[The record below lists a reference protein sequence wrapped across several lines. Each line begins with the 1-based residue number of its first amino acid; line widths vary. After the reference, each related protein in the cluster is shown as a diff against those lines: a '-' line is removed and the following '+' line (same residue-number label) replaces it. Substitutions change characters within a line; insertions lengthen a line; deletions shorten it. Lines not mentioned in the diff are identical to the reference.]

1 MQSGFDI
8 DITPSV
14 TTYELYQNMSYTHW
28 FAIGE
33 FIDNS
38 ITSAY
43 LNWDKLDALYNGKF
57 ELEVNIDFDYKERT
71 LTITDNACGIAR
83 TDIQRALTAGET
95 PFDKSMLSV
104 HGVGM
109 KMSSFWL
116 GRNLKII
123 TSPLDSSSG
132 FHAEVDLDEIKRTKS
147 AKSHVEE
154 IRPSKLPGTIIQIS
168 RIKDDKIPKGTG
180 ILKIKLLLTS
190 MYRLYLN
197 NNDRKVH
204 INFNGKPLLFKEL
217 SILTEPFWA
226 DREGPQNDAVV
237 RWERNFEYVFP
248 DGKRITGRVGLL
260 ETMSRDLSG
269 FMLHYKGKGMGGIG
283 SMDTS
288 SEISQQDVRDAR
300 EYYRPPKI
308 FGQEGSYRFQR
319 FTGEFD
325 ISELGKTS
333 STDSIK
339 WGAGDDEAEFVDALI
354 TFLKDPKFNMWAMAE
369 NFASKTAL
377 RIKKGETKAGSGNF
391 TVDEVVSISEY
402 FSKSIHG
409 ESITHSSDTDDSKK
423 LPNPRSLS
431 SVPSDDFAESE
442 SGFKVP
448 DASNHEHLF
457 TPQFIDSPNFDLFTL
472 ESLDSDN
479 HIIRINI
486 GHPFIRR
493 LQWGNPDVR
502 EAVIQMLFL
511 MSVPEVF
518 LPLRNSK
525 SAYRAKINEIV
536 DATLSRLITNKGGS
550 QID

>member
-1 MQSGFDI
+1 M
-8 DITPSV
+8 
-14 TTYELYQNMSYTHW
+14 
-28 FAIGE
+28 
-33 FIDNS
+33 
-38 ITSAY
+38 
-43 LNWDKLDALYNGKF
+43 K
-57 ELEVNIDFDYKERT
+57 VNIDFDYKEKT

-83 TDIQRALTAGET
+83 NDIERALTAGET

-123 TSPLDSSSG
+123 TSPIDSKEG

-147 AKSHVEE
+147 AKSRVEE
-154 IRPSKLPGTIIQIS
+154 LRPSKMPGTIIKIS

-197 NNDRKVH
+197 NKEKRVH
-204 INFNGKPLLFKEL
+204 ISFNGKPLIFKEL
-217 SILTEPFWA
+217 SILTEPFWE
-226 DREGPQNDAVV
+226 DREGPKDEAII
-237 RWERNFEYVFP
+237 RWERNFEYVFK
-248 DGKRITGRVGLL
+248 DGKKIKGRVGLL

-300 EYYRPPKI
+300 EYYRPPRI

-325 ISELGKTS
+325 ISDLGKTS

-339 WGAGDDEAEFVDALI
+339 WGAGEDEAEFIEALI
-354 TFLKDPKFNMWAMAE
+354 EFLKDPKFNMWAMAE
-369 NFASKTAL
+369 NFAAKTAL
-377 RIKKGETKAGSGNF
+377 RLKKGETKSGSANF

-402 FSKSIHG
+402 FSNSIHG
-409 ESITHSSDTDDSKK
+409 ESITHSSDSEDLAKA
-423 LPNPRSLS
+423 PNPRSLS
-431 SVPSDDFAESE
+431 SVPSKEFEVSE
-442 SGFKVP
+442 GGFKVP

-457 TPQFIDSPNFDLFTL
+457 TTQFIDSPDFDLYTL
-472 ESLDSDN
+472 ESRDSDN
-479 HIIRINI
+479 HVIRINI

-525 SAYRAKINEIV
+525 SAFRAKINEIV
-536 DATLSRLITNKGGS
+536 DATLSRLIVGKGKN
-550 QID
+550 

>member
-43 LNWDKLDALYNGKF
+43 LNWDKLNSLYGGKF
-57 ELEVNIDFDYKERT
+57 ELKVNIDFDYKEKT

-83 TDIQRALTAGET
+83 NDIERALTAGET

-123 TSPLDSSSG
+123 TSPIDSKEG

-147 AKSHVEE
+147 AKSRVEE
-154 IRPSKLPGTIIQIS
+154 LRPSKMPGTIIKIS

-197 NNDRKVH
+197 NKEKRVH
-204 INFNGKPLLFKEL
+204 ISFNGKPLIFKEL
-217 SILTEPFWA
+217 SILTEPVWE
-226 DREGPQNDAVV
+226 DREGPKDEAII
-237 RWERNFEYVFP
+237 RWERNFEYVFK
-248 DGKRITGRVGLL
+248 DGKKIKGRVGLL

-300 EYYRPPKI
+300 EYYRPPRI

-325 ISELGKTS
+325 ISDLGKTS

-339 WGAGDDEAEFVDALI
+339 WGAGEDEAEFIEALI
-354 TFLKDPKFNMWAMAE
+354 EFLKDPKFNMWAMAE
-369 NFASKTAL
+369 NFAAKTAL
-377 RIKKGETKAGSGNF
+377 RLKKGETKSGSANF

-402 FSKSIHG
+402 FSNSIHG
-409 ESITHSSDTDDSKK
+409 ESITHSSDSEDLAKA
-423 LPNPRSLS
+423 PNPRSLS
-431 SVPSDDFAESE
+431 SVPSKEFEVSE
-442 SGFKVP
+442 GGFKVP

-457 TPQFIDSPNFDLFTL
+457 TTQFIDSPDFDLYTL
-472 ESLDSDN
+472 ESRDSDN
-479 HIIRINI
+479 HVIRINI

-525 SAYRAKINEIV
+525 SAFRAKINEIV
-536 DATLSRLITNKGGS
+536 DATLSRLIVGKGKN
-550 QID
+550 